1 MGKKKI
7 AIEQLTNEKNKR
19 LTLNKRKKGL
29 IKKAMELSILC
40 DADVFIQ
47 IANPKNPK
55 DTTIFTSNDLKEMA
69 KIINRDIKQKKKS
82 IFYKEDYDNLFV
94 KPLPKRKNES
104 FLNTY
109 ALVNNNIDSI
119 KLPTLSNDT
128 SDKSSKIDMDEIKF
142 ENCHPNENENSS
154 YDIDEL
160 LLDKISGLSSTFSDL
175 NEYTIQ

>member
-7 AIEQLTNEKNKR
+7 AIEQLTSEKNKR

-47 IANPKNPK
+47 IVNPHDPK
-55 DTTIFTSNDLKEMA
+55 DTTIFTSNDLKEMTT
-69 KIINRDIKQKKKS
+69 IINRDIKQKKKS
-82 IFYKEDYDNLFV
+82 IFYKNDYENLFV

-109 ALVNNNIDSI
+109 AQMNNTLDSI
-119 KLPTLSNDT
+119 GLPTLSYDT
-128 SDKSSKIDMDEIKF
+128 SDKSSKTENEIEF
-142 ENCHPNENENSS
+142 ANCHPNENENSS
-154 YDIDEL
+154 YEIDDLRLE
-160 LLDKISGLSSTFSDL
+160 KISGLSSTFSDL
-175 NEYTIQ
+175 NDYTIQ